1 MSAPLT
7 PADYFIPVLA
17 SARLHNELK
26 GDLTADELRQKVVE
40 NLRVNFLQLFQSAT
54 LADISEPTS
63 LKPSIDNVQMATLLI
78 SRLHEKYED
87 MINRPH
93 LFDYYLEEDDLALA
107 EKFRT
112 GEALKF
118 LKETLTPYLADLA
131 DRGICSEQVL
141 EEKYSEFLRM
151 MRNKPN
157 IAAEEFWDSPAVMM
171 YSSHMAYRS
180 AAEQLRLANNNM
192 PVAWYENGEINDTN
206 HIAESEELTESD
218 SHRPHF

>member
-1 MSAPLT
+1 MSAPIT
-7 PADYFIPVLA
+7 PAYYFKPVLV

-26 GDLTADELRQKVVE
+26 EELTADDLRQRVFE
-40 NLRVNFLQLFQSAT
+40 NLRVNFLRIFQSAT
-54 LADISEPTS
+54 LAELPDPTS
-63 LKPSIDNVQMATLLI
+63 LKPSIDNVQTATLLI
-78 SRLHEKYED
+78 SRLHERYED
-87 MINRPH
+87 MLNRQH

-141 EEKYSEFLRM
+141 EEKYSEFLGM
-151 MRNKPN
+151 MPNKSN
-157 IAAEEFWDSPAVMM
+157 IAAEEFWDSPVVMM
-171 YSSHMAYRS
+171 YSSHMAYRT
-180 AAEQLRLANNNM
+180 AAEQLRLANNNV
-192 PVAWYENGEINDTN
+192 PVAWYEDGEINHKN
-206 HIAESEELTESD
+206 HIAEPEELIESD